1 MDSGLGK
8 GGVFYQTVDIEIRD
22 SKAQDLYPYVI
33 GRLDAFF
40 VAVYT
45 YYAEHGYGPY
55 SAKLLVGRLNAAL
68 MYAGFY
74 ILTLGINWSTGELR
88 AYWPAQGL
96 NFFSFIFIGLCV
108 YWLTTLKPTWHHY
121 QMARRL
127 RRLFREGLGLSDA
140 ILPYTDWAT
149 VVEGIHRLRR
159 EGKLPCLIRPL

>member
-68 MYAGFY
+68 MYA
-74 ILTLGINWSTGELR
+74 
-88 AYWPAQGL
+88 
-96 NFFSFIFIGLCV
+96 
-108 YWLTTLKPTWHHY
+108 
-121 QMARRL
+121 
-127 RRLFREGLGLSDA
+127 
-140 ILPYTDWAT
+140 
-149 VVEGIHRLRR
+149 
-159 EGKLPCLIRPL
+159 